1 MDEKILA
8 IKNPAFSNAE
18 GTAIDVTMIRTDF
31 GAIPFTATENDTEET
46 GREIYAAA
54 MAGEYGEI
62 APYVVIIPPM
72 EEVLFD
78 AKREL
83 VNRMNAAVTAIITLQ
98 SSIERGRAKPS
109 DPDTLIAYQEY
120 LCDLR
125 AMTDEQL
132 QQSPASFPV
141 APAGIYSH
149 GQGGLN

>member
-1 MDEKILA
+1 MMDDKILA

-31 GAIPFTATENDTEET
+31 GAIPFTATANDTEKT

-54 MAGEYGEI
+54 MAGKYGEI
-62 APYVVIIPPM
+62 APYAVVMPPI
-72 EEVLFD
+72 EEIMFD
-78 AKREL
+78 ATREL
-83 VNRMNAAVTAIITLQ
+83 SNRMNAAVTVIITLQ
-98 SSIERGRAKPS
+98 SAIERNRAKPS
-109 DPDTLIAYQEY
+109 DPDTLIEYQEY

-141 APAGIYSH
+141 APRW
-149 GQGGLN
+149 